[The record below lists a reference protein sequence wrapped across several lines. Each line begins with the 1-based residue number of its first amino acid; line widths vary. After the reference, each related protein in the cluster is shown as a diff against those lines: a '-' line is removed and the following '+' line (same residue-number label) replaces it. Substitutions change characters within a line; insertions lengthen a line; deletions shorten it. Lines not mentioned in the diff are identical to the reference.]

1 MVTGVLTCWIRDFSC
16 LSLYTF
22 IGFVLCVWEPS
33 PRAFK
38 KLVTE
43 SWLTHG
49 RTRLHLLTV
58 HFQYFLRLNVSSQ
71 DLHFLSCEL
80 DHPKAETQ
88 TCLEGFRTQKIKD
101 LLYKLFRLLLRVPYL
116 SHNFMPLKW
125 RIQVSRDTDS
135 TDAPASFICGKD

>member
-1 MVTGVLTCWIRDFSC
+1 M
-16 LSLYTF
+16 
-22 IGFVLCVWEPS
+22 
-33 PRAFK
+33 AFK

-43 SWLTHG
+43 AWLTHG

-135 TDAPASFICGKD
+135 TDAPASFICGKDWDFETVWANNETMYNEIYVVQTCLFEICILST